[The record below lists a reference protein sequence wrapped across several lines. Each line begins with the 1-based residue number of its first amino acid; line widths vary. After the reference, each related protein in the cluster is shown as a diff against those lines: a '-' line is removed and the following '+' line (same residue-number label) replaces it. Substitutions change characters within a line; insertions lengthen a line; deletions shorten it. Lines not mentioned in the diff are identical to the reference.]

1 MLALAETILEALD
14 DMEWDRKFA
23 ASQDFLEALADQCLV
38 EYEAGKTRRL
48 KI

>member
-1 MLALAETILEALD
+1 MALVEIILEALD

-23 ASQDFLEALADQCLV
+23 ASQDFLEALADEGV
-38 EYEAGKTRRL
+38 AEHEAGKTRRL